1 MKNDNKDTTKALLE
15 QLLSELHKEE
25 AKGFKE
31 TGDSYLQAQDGQF
44 LGKIVSNKYDN
55 DSILNK
61 YGTYGSKYSNTSI
74 FNKYSQY
81 GSTYGNYSINNPYCQ
96 VPPKLFIRGQF
107 VGVVSVN
114 KYISNQI
121 PTETFLY
128 LLENDI
134 NSILAKRF
142 TLKEPDIRAEKGESF
157 IIANDNEYLGKLTS
171 NEFDSDSL
179 LNQFGPYGNEFSPKS
194 IFNEFGTYG
203 SEFSSLSPFN
213 EFTSTPPQ
221 IFIDGRFY
229 GYLTMNQFLQEKK
242 ISPKNIKQWIR
253 DNF

>member
-1 MKNDNKDTTKALLE
+1 MQNNNKDSTKALLE

-25 AKGFKE
+25 AKGLKE
-31 TGDSYLQAQDGQF
+31 TGDSFLQGQDGQF
-44 LGKIVSNKYDN
+44 LGKIISNKYDS

-81 GSTYGNYSINNPYCQ
+81 GSPYGSNSVNNPYCQ
-96 VPPKLFIRGQF
+96 TPPKLFIKGQF

-114 KYISNQI
+114 KYVANQI

-128 LLENDI
+128 LLGNDI
-134 NSILAKRF
+134 NSIINKRF
-142 TLKEPDIRAEKGESF
+142 SLKESNIRSAKGESF
-157 IIANDNEYLGKLTS
+157 LIANDNEYLGKLTS
-171 NEFDSDSL
+171 NEYDSDSL

-213 EFTSTPPQ
+213 KFTSTPPK
-221 IFIDGRFY
+221 IFVDGQFY
-229 GYLTMNQFLQEKK
+229 GHLTVNELIFGKK
-242 ISPKNIKQWIR
+242 ISPISVKQWIKE
-253 DNF
+253 NF